1 MYLLVYIFKK
11 TIEQTGCALSSLLE
25 ENQLYDCWKHAYL
38 ELLQIQQTIN
48 EQDQSVP
55 HTTELL
61 LKNTPTKLAVNVGLF
76 NLGGAK
82 VNVQNA
88 IQNLIEISMQMG
100 IFYWKIWV
108 FTPRFLRNLAELWLG
123 IV

>member
-1 MYLLVYIFKK
+1 
-11 TIEQTGCALSSLLE
+11 
-25 ENQLYDCWKHAYL
+25 
-38 ELLQIQQTIN
+38 
-48 EQDQSVP
+48 
-55 HTTELL
+55 L

-100 IFYWKIWV
+100 IFY
-108 FTPRFLRNLAELWLG
+108 
-123 IV
+123 